1 MGVAEH
7 IFEVFEVSDDLG
19 MVVTWIN
26 LERALLEKT
35 FTGVQSK
42 GGKIRQNVVSCGNLL
57 NS

>member
-7 IFEVFEVSDDLG
+7 IFEVSDDLG
-19 MVVTWIN
+19 MVVTWIS

-42 GGKIRQNVVSCGNLL
+42 GDGKLDKMSLVVENC
-57 NS
+57 